1 MCMSTKTIT
10 LSEDA
15 YESLRMLKQV
25 RESFSDVV
33 RRLTVRKPLTE
44 FAGLLAAGEANQL
57 AAVVREGRARSR
69 ARARQLRG
77 KLE

>member
-1 MCMSTKTIT
+1 MSTKTIT

-33 RRLTVRKPLTE
+33 RRLTARKPLTE
-44 FAGLLAAGEANQL
+44 FAGLLAAKEASKL
-57 AAVVREGRARSR
+57 SAVVREGRARSR
-69 ARARQLRG
+69 ARAHQLRG